1 MEDNDK
7 SEDISVEHYRNI
19 DTSERE
25 NKSGDATEDLD
36 QTSDSAANTCHETIT
51 NQVDLGEEHTHL
63 VKYLVDETHDDD
75 SVNQSHVKVY
85 VCNKNDKSET
95 EIFTE
100 NGNQQERTR
109 ESNDATNIENQ
120 PNDNAFCQETVTYK
134 KSQMEDNIETGKSQ
148 MEDNVNTE
156 KSLMEDKIKTEKSQ
170 MEDNI
175 ETGKSQMEDNV
186 NTEKSLMEDK
196 IKTEKSQMEDN
207 IETEKSQMEDNIN
220 TEKSL
225 IEDKIKTEKSQMVD
239 NIETEKSQMEVNIE
253 TEKSQMENNIKTD
266 KFQMDDNIET
276 EKSQME
282 DNIET
287 EKSQTV
293 DNIETEKSPDKLYV
307 VNPVT
312 ECSLS
317 EDYMFMQR
325 APSHITVAKWT
336 KKNTPERRMKSSHS
350 VIKEEVDALTR
361 HNSKKRLINNSGIN
375 DNAGEG
381 IGIESTKVCMN
392 ITTTSESMHKEGKN
406 DYRLATNNDEG
417 IKSKRDRLSGG
428 VPDDDT
434 DSNNLHTSLQSIKH
448 EESETVRSCMDCI
461 KPIQVKTWKEIL
473 RGDHIILSRSFY
485 DHHAIVVRV
494 IEPEDDNSDKIDLE
508 LIHQTN
514 SPMGAVWD
522 KIRPKGT
529 LAKLQRK
536 IETVNLKTDIVMI
549 CKYWGSIKPSTPEE
563 VVKRSIGALQVD
575 QEEFRYDIIDNNC
588 EHFASWCVT
597 GTRLSVQIRK
607 VRIVLKIFF
616 KLRKGFRGLSDELL
630 RNQVE
635 YEHGMLCK
643 MCFERNKKMLSVTKM
658 KVLQKDDIQKG
669 DIILYSYFRLLHC
682 SVVLDVLSRKE
693 KYIKCEIAH
702 YAFKGPF
709 TQKKI
714 QSDILKVPFNG
725 SVSVFDYSSEF
736 KTYDPEEVVCRARER
751 IGEQMFSYFS
761 NDSSHFARWCK
772 LKLLN

>member
-1 MEDNDK
+1 
-7 SEDISVEHYRNI
+7 
-19 DTSERE
+19 
-25 NKSGDATEDLD
+25 
-36 QTSDSAANTCHETIT
+36 
-51 NQVDLGEEHTHL
+51 
-63 VKYLVDETHDDD
+63 
-75 SVNQSHVKVY
+75 
-85 VCNKNDKSET
+85 
-95 EIFTE
+95 
-100 NGNQQERTR
+100 
-109 ESNDATNIENQ
+109 
-120 PNDNAFCQETVTYK
+120 
-134 KSQMEDNIETGKSQ
+134 MEDNIE
-148 MEDNVNTE
+148 
-156 KSLMEDKIKTEKSQ
+156 
-170 MEDNI
+170 
-175 ETGKSQMEDNV
+175 
-186 NTEKSLMEDK
+186 
-196 IKTEKSQMEDN
+196 
-207 IETEKSQMEDNIN
+207 
-220 TEKSL
+220 
-225 IEDKIKTEKSQMVD
+225 TEKSQMVD
-239 NIETEKSQMEVNIE
+239 NIETEQSTMADNIKTEKSQIEVNIETEKSQMENNFRKEKSQMKVNIE
-253 TEKSQMENNIKTD
+253 TEKSQMENNIKTENI
-266 KFQMDDNIET
+266 QMDDNIET
-276 EKSQME
+276 EKFQME
-282 DNIET
+282 DNIETEKSKLENNIKTKKFQMDNNIET

-293 DNIETEKSPDKLYV
+293 DNIETEKSPDELYV

-325 APSHITVAKWT
+325 APSHITVSKWAM
-336 KKNTPERRMKSSHS
+336 KNTPTRRMKSSDS

-361 HNSKKRLINNSGIN
+361 HNSKKKLINNLGIN

-392 ITTTSESMHKEGKN
+392 IANTSESMHKEGEN

-434 DSNNLHTSLQSIKH
+434 DSNNLHSSLQSIKH
-448 EESETVRSCMDCI
+448 EDIETVRSCMDCI
-461 KPIQVKTWKEIL
+461 KPVQVKTWKEIL

-514 SPMGAVWD
+514 SPMGAVWG

-563 VVKRSIGALQVD
+563 VVKRAIGALQVD

-682 SVVLDVLSRKE
+682 SVVLDVLSRKD
-693 KYIKCEIAH
+693 KYIECEIAH

-736 KTYDPEEVVCRARER
+736 KTYDPEEVVRRARER